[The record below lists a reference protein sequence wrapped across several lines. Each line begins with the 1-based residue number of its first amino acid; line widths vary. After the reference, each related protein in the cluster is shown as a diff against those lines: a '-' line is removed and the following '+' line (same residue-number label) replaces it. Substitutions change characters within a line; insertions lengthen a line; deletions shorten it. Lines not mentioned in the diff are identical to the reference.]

1 MALNNALK
9 ISLMT
14 EIELYNHV
22 NNEEFEIVRLN
33 KCERRREILKFIRV
47 RKFILIQVRDID
59 DTKMISC
66 VTMGFG

>member
-33 KCERRREILKFIRV
+33 KRDRRREILKFIRV
-47 RKFILIQVRDID
+47 RKFILI
-59 DTKMISC
+59 
-66 VTMGFG
+66 